1 MSPSPPSALWPV
13 LVADLADAA
22 AREFLAGLALAGGK
36 AYLPLMTA
44 PATMSTHVLE
54 VYTPGATEPLV
65 LFAEPLGAPTQVG
78 FPLQLRIYDPTEVVP
93 VPRAAS
99 KRISSRRVQP
109 QAPSPASELCARV
122 PTSVTLTERHTRDL
136 SGELMEV
143 EPSQLVGRAIAGGKL
158 RIESL
163 IGAGGVGSVYRAS
176 HRDLRIPV
184 AVKVLHAH
192 FQQDLEFCRRFHAE
206 ALAASRLD
214 HPNLM
219 RVLDFGQ
226 ESDGLLYLAMEHLDG
241 KCFAD
246 ILMQGV
252 PLPVPRIIDVMMQIC
267 AGLAHAHA
275 RGIVHRD
282 IKPDNIVLV
291 VNTDDDE
298 RPDEL
303 VKVCDFGIAVQQTDD
318 LGSKAVAGTP
328 DYMSPEQCRGE
339 PLDGR
344 SDVYSCGVMLYEL
357 ATGQMPF
364 SAPTPVALLNRHMN
378 VEPLA
383 PSLVTPD
390 VDPRLEAI
398 IVRALAKEPS
408 DRQQSMRD
416 LRRELGA
423 LLAQLSGAPSAF
435 VMPAPAAPAENT
447 SSMPPSHERA
457 RVRVSSVRDTAPDW
471 LERGGSYRHDSMGEV
486 AVSNVNG
493 RVLAAE
499 LVSRPAA
506 WLSAFAETQ
515 RSDQFESLAS
525 RLEAAL
531 PVLLA
536 ERSAKALFAV
546 RCTLDELAAEGP
558 RQPGWRA
565 ARARHLQQMFADPAF
580 LGALAEAVLSS
591 DRPPRE
597 LMELVLRIGGPVA
610 YALYSARLKMSDQ
623 PAVRRRF
630 VLLVRELG
638 LDALPMIRAGLS
650 RLETR
655 REILVAAALAADL
668 LLASPRVRDD
678 EAGEIAA
685 RFVQGS
691 APGLTSVAAEALVG
705 FWGPRATPLLL
716 GLLNSHDDG
725 VSLAAING
733 LRELQAV
740 DEYAVTKIAF
750 AARSTGSADVVTA
763 ARAALSETSG
773 ATRVVA
779 LRALEQLDAEGAV
792 EEAPAAASGTRR

>member
-1 MSPSPPSALWPV
+1 V
-13 LVADLADAA
+13 LVADLADAE
-22 AREFLAGLALAGGK
+22 ARDFLMGLALAVGK

-44 PATMSTHVLE
+44 PATTSTHVLE
-54 VYTPGATEPLV
+54 VYTPGASEPLV
-65 LFAEPLGAPTQVG
+65 LFAEPLGAPTRAG
-78 FPLQLRIYDPTEVVP
+78 FPLQLRIYDPTEAVP
-93 VPRAAS
+93 VPRPAS
-99 KRISSRRVQP
+99 KRISSRREQP
-109 QAPSPASELCARV
+109 ETPHPSSELRARV
-122 PTSVTLTERHTRDL
+122 PTSVTLTERHSRDL
-136 SGELMEV
+136 RGELLEV
-143 EPSQLVGRAIAGGKL
+143 EPGQLVGRAIAGGKL
-158 RIESL
+158 RIESI

-241 KCFAD
+241 RCFAD
-246 ILMQGV
+246 ILVQGV
-252 PLPVPRIIDVMMQIC
+252 ALPLPRIIDVMMQIC

-318 LGSKAVAGTP
+318 LASKAVVGTP
-328 DYMSPEQCRGE
+328 EYMSPEQCRGE
-339 PLDGR
+339 SLDGR

-364 SAPTPVALLNRHMN
+364 TAPTPVALLNRHMN
-378 VEPLA
+378 VDPLA
-383 PSLVTPD
+383 PRLVAPD

-398 IVRALAKEPS
+398 ILKALAKDPE

-423 LLAQLSGAPSAF
+423 LLAQVGSDPAIRVLTPPAGTSTMPSGSHRDN
-435 VMPAPAAPAENT
+435 V
-447 SSMPPSHERA
+447 SSMPPSHERIRIETA
-457 RVRVSSVRDTAPDW
+457 RDTGPEW

-486 AVSNVNG
+486 AVANVNG

-499 LVSRPAA
+499 LVARPAA
-506 WLSAFAETQ
+506 WLSAFADTH
-515 RSDQFESLAS
+515 RADQFEALAS

-536 ERSAKALFAV
+536 ERNAKALFAV
-546 RCTLDELAAEGP
+546 RCTLDELAAEDP
-558 RQPGWRA
+558 RQPGWRT
-565 ARARHLQQMFADPAF
+565 ARARHLQQMFADPTF
-580 LGALAEAVLSS
+580 LGALAEAVLSA
-591 DRPPRE
+591 DRPARE

-638 LDALPMIRAGLS
+638 PDALPMIRAGLS

-678 EAGEIAA
+678 EAGEIAS
-685 RFVQGS
+685 RYVQGS

-733 LRELQAV
+733 LRELRAV

-750 AARSTGSADVVTA
+750 AARSTSSADVVTA
-763 ARAALSETSG
+763 ARAALSETAG
-773 ATRVVA
+773 ATRVAA
-779 LRALEQLDAEGAV
+779 LRALEQLDF
-792 EEAPAAASGTRR
+792 EAAADDEPAAASGTRR

>member
-1 MSPSPPSALWPV
+1 M

-22 AREFLAGLALAGGK
+22 ARDFLLGLALAGGR

-44 PATMSTHVLE
+44 PATTSTHLLE
-54 VYTPGATEPLV
+54 VYTPDATEPLI
-65 LFAEPLGAPTQVG
+65 LFAEPLGAPTAVG
-78 FPLQLRIYDPTEVVP
+78 FPLQLRMYDPTEAVP
-93 VPRAAS
+93 VPRASS
-99 KRISSRRVQP
+99 KRISSRREQP
-109 QAPSPASELCARV
+109 ETPSPSSELRARV

-136 SGELMEV
+136 TGDLIEV
-143 EPSQLVGRAIAGGKL
+143 PPEALVGRAIAGGKL

-184 AVKVLHAH
+184 AVKVLHEH
-192 FQQDLEFCRRFHAE
+192 FQQDLEFCRRFHSE

-246 ILMQGV
+246 VLMQGV
-252 PLPVPRIIDVMMQIC
+252 ALPLPRIIDVMMQIC

-291 VNTDDDE
+291 ANTDDDE

-318 LGSKAVAGTP
+318 LASKAVVGTP

-364 SAPTPVALLNRHMN
+364 SAPTATGLLNRHMN
-378 VEPLA
+378 VEPIA
-383 PSLVTPD
+383 PSMVARD

-398 IVRALAKEPS
+398 IMKALAKEPG

-416 LRRELGA
+416 LRRELGG
-423 LLAQLSGAPSAF
+423 LLAQIGSRPSIITPSSEISGPSSGS
-435 VMPAPAAPAENT
+435 PRENV
-447 SSMPPSHERA
+447 SSMPPSHERP
-457 RVRVSSVRDTAPDW
+457 RVSDTGPDW

-486 AVSNVNG
+486 AVVNVNG

-499 LVSRPAA
+499 LVARPAA
-506 WLSAFAETQ
+506 WLSAFAETH
-515 RSDQFESLAS
+515 RADQFESLAS

-536 ERSAKALFAV
+536 ERNAKALFAV
-546 RCTLDELAAEGP
+546 RCTLDELASDDP
-558 RQPGWRA
+558 RQPGWRV
-565 ARARHLQQMFADPAF
+565 ARARHLQQMFAEPTF
-580 LGALAEAVLSS
+580 LGALAEAVLSA

-597 LMELVLRIGGPVA
+597 IMELVLRIGGPAA

-623 PAVRRRF
+623 QAVRRRF

-638 LDALPMIRAGLS
+638 PDALPMIRAGLS

-655 REILVAAALAADL
+655 RDILVAAALAADL
-668 LLASPRVRDD
+668 LQASPRVRDD

-685 RFVQGS
+685 RYVQGS
-691 APGLTSVAAEALVG
+691 SPGLTSVAAEALVG

-716 GLLNSHDDG
+716 GLLNSHDDH

-733 LRELQAV
+733 LRELHAI

-750 AARSTGSADVVTA
+750 AARSTESADVRIA
-763 ARAALSETSG
+763 ARAALSETTG
-773 ATRVVA
+773 AARVVA
-779 LRALEQLDAEGAV
+779 LRALGQLAAETDS
-792 EEAPAAASGTRR
+792 PDSAARASGTGG

>member
-1 MSPSPPSALWPV
+1 M
-13 LVADLADAA
+13 
-22 AREFLAGLALAGGK
+22 GLALAGGK

-44 PATMSTHVLE
+44 PATAATHLLE
-54 VYTPGATEPLV
+54 VYTPGATEPLI

-78 FPLQLRIYDPTEVVP
+78 FPLQLRIYDPTEAVP
-93 VPRAAS
+93 VPRAVS
-99 KRISSRRVQP
+99 KRISSRREQP
-109 QAPSPASELCARV
+109 ETPSPSSELRARV
-122 PTSVTLTERHTRDL
+122 PTSVTLTERHAHDL
-136 SGELMEV
+136 AGELLEV
-143 EPSQLVGRAIAGGKL
+143 APEALVGRAIAGGKL

-246 ILMQGV
+246 ILLQGV
-252 PLPVPRIIDVMMQIC
+252 ALPLPRIIDVMMQVC

-298 RPDEL
+298 RPDEM

-318 LGSKAVAGTP
+318 LESKAVVGTP
-328 DYMSPEQCRGE
+328 EYMSPEQCRGE
-339 PLDGR
+339 SLDGR

-383 PSLVTPD
+383 PSMVAPD

-398 IVRALAKEPS
+398 ILKALAKDPA

-416 LRRELGA
+416 LRRELGG
-423 LLAQLSGAPSAF
+423 LLAQVGTGLRAVTPRSGISTPPSGSHRDNA
-435 VMPAPAAPAENT
+435 
-447 SSMPPSHERA
+447 SSMPPSHERERA
-457 RVRVSSVRDTAPDW
+457 RDTGPEW
-471 LERGGSYRHDSMGEV
+471 LERGGSYRHDSLGEV
-486 AVSNVNG
+486 AVVNVNG
-493 RVLAAE
+493 RVLAGE

-506 WLSAFAETQ
+506 WLSAFAETH
-515 RSDQFESLAS
+515 RADQFEALAS

-536 ERSAKALFAV
+536 ERNAKALFAV
-546 RCTLDELAAEGP
+546 RCTLDELAAEDP
-558 RQPGWRA
+558 RQPGWRV
-565 ARARHLQQMFADPAF
+565 ARARHLQQMFAEPTF
-580 LGALAEAVLSS
+580 LGALAEAVLSA

-597 LMELVLRIGGPVA
+597 LMELVLRIGGPAA

-623 PAVRRRF
+623 PPVRRRF

-638 LDALPMIRAGLS
+638 PDALPMIRAGLA

-678 EAGEIAA
+678 EAGEVTA
-685 RFVQGS
+685 RYVQGS
-691 APGLTSVAAEALVG
+691 PPGLTSVAAEALVG

-725 VSLAAING
+725 VSIAAING
-733 LRELQAV
+733 LRELRAI

-750 AARSTGSADVVTA
+750 AARSTESPDVSIA

-773 ATRVVA
+773 AARVVA
-779 LRALEQLDAEGAV
+779 MRALAQLVADGASP
-792 EEAPAAASGTRR
+792 EARAAASGARG

>member
-1 MSPSPPSALWPV
+1 V

-22 AREFLAGLALAGGK
+22 ARDFLVGLALAGGR

-44 PATMSTHVLE
+44 PATTSTHVLE
-54 VYTPGATEPLV
+54 VYTPGASDPLV

-78 FPLQLRIYDPTEVVP
+78 FPLQLRIYDPTEAVP
-93 VPRAAS
+93 VPRAVS
-99 KRISSRRVQP
+99 KRISSRREQP
-109 QAPSPASELCARV
+109 QTPSPASELRSRV

-136 SGELMEV
+136 SGELIEV
-143 EPSQLVGRAIAGGKL
+143 EPAQLVGRSIAGGKL

-241 KCFAD
+241 RCFAD
-246 ILMQGV
+246 ILMEGV
-252 PLPVPRIIDVMMQIC
+252 PLPLPRIIDVMMQIC

-383 PSLVTPD
+383 PSMVTPN

-398 IVRALAKEPS
+398 IVKALAKEPG

-423 LLAQLSGAPSAF
+423 LLAQVGSAPVMRAVGPSVGSSAPPSAAHRDN
-435 VMPAPAAPAENT
+435 V
-447 SSMPPSHERA
+447 SSMPPSRERE
-457 RVRVSSVRDTAPDW
+457 RVRLDSARDTGPDW
-471 LERGGSYRHDSMGEV
+471 LERGGSYRHDSLGEV
-486 AVSNVNG
+486 AVTNVNG

-499 LVSRPAA
+499 LVSRPAP

-515 RSDQFESLAS
+515 RSDQFEALAS

-536 ERSAKALFAV
+536 ERNAKALFAV
-546 RCTLDELAAEGP
+546 RCTLDELAAEDP

-565 ARARHLQQMFADPAF
+565 ARARHIQQMFAEPTF
-580 LGALAEAVLSS
+580 LGALAEAVLCS
-591 DRPPRE
+591 DRPARE

-623 PAVRRRF
+623 PGVRRRF

-638 LDALPMIRAGLS
+638 PDALPMIRAGLA

-685 RFVQGS
+685 RYVQGS

-763 ARAALSETSG
+763 ARAALSETAG
-773 ATRVVA
+773 ATRVAA
-779 LRALEQLDAEGAV
+779 LRALEQLDAEADA
-792 EEAPAAASGTRR
+792 EETPAAASGTRR

>member
-1 MSPSPPSALWPV
+1 
-13 LVADLADAA
+13 VADLADAE
-22 AREFLAGLALAGGK
+22 ARDYLTGLALAGGR
-36 AYLPLMTA
+36 AYLPLMSA
-44 PATMSTHVLE
+44 PATTTTHLLE

-65 LFAEPLGAPTQVG
+65 LFAEPLGAPTRVG
-78 FPLQLRIYDPTEVVP
+78 FPLQLRIFDPKEAVRM
-93 VPRAAS
+93 PRPPN
-99 KRISSRRVQP
+99 KRISSRRQQP
-109 QAPSPASELCARV
+109 ETPSPSSELRARV

-136 SGELMEV
+136 SGDAVEV
-143 EPSQLVGRAIAGGKL
+143 APEELVGRAIAGGKL
-158 RIESL
+158 RIESV

-184 AVKVLHAH
+184 AVKVLHQH

-226 ESDGLLYLAMEHLDG
+226 EPDGMLYLAMEHLDG

-246 ILMQGV
+246 ILQQGV
-252 PLPVPRIIDVMMQIC
+252 PLPLPRLIDVMMQVC
-267 AGLAHAHA
+267 AGLAHAHS

-291 VNTDDDE
+291 ANIDDDE

-303 VKVCDFGIAVQQTDD
+303 VKVCDFGIAVQETDD
-318 LGSKAVAGTP
+318 LASKAVVGTP

-339 PLDGR
+339 QLDGR
-344 SDVYSCGVMLYEL
+344 SDVYSCGIMLYEL
-357 ATGQMPF
+357 ATGQTPF

-378 VEPLA
+378 VEPTP
-383 PSLVTPD
+383 PSLITPSID
-390 VDPRLEAI
+390 SRLESI
-398 IVRALAKEPS
+398 ILKALAKDPGE
-408 DRQQSMRD
+408 RQQSMRD

-423 LLAQLSGAPSAF
+423 LLAQSGASRPT
-435 VMPAPAAPAENT
+435 PAHHHTAV
-447 SSMPPSHERA
+447 SSMPPSEERL
-457 RVRVSSVRDTAPDW
+457 RVRAGDSDPEW
-471 LERGGSYRHDSMGEV
+471 LERGGSYRHDSVGEV
-486 AVSNVNG
+486 AIVSMNG

-499 LVSRPAA
+499 LLSRPAA

-515 RSDQFESLAS
+515 RADPFEALAS

-536 ERSAKALFAV
+536 DRSVKALFAV
-546 RCTLDELAAEGP
+546 RCTLDELAADDP
-558 RQPGWRA
+558 RQPGWRV
-565 ARARHLQQMFADPAF
+565 ARARHLQQMFAEPAF
-580 LGALAEAVLSS
+580 LGALAEAALSV
-591 DRPPRE
+591 DRPARE
-597 LMELVLRIGGPVA
+597 ISELALRIGGPAA

-638 LDALPMIRAGLS
+638 LDALPMIRAGLA
-650 RLETR
+650 RLDTR

-678 EAGEIAA
+678 EAGELAA
-685 RFVQGS
+685 RYVQGS

-733 LRELQAV
+733 LRELGAV

-750 AARSTGSADVVTA
+750 AARSTASADVRA
-763 ARAALSETSG
+763 AALAALSATSG
-773 ATRVVA
+773 GAREA
-779 LRALEQLDAEGAV
+779 ARRALEMLGSERP
-792 EEAPAAASGTRR
+792 APPSSTRG

>member
-1 MSPSPPSALWPV
+1 V
-13 LVADLADAA
+13 LVADLADGE
-22 AREFLAGLALAGGK
+22 ARDFLLGLALAGGK

-44 PATMSTHVLE
+44 PATASTHVLE
-54 VYTPGATEPLV
+54 VYTPGGAEPLV
-65 LFAEPLGAPTQVG
+65 LFAEPLGAPTRVG
-78 FPLQLRIYDPTEVVP
+78 FPLQLRIYDPTEAVP
-93 VPRAAS
+93 VPRAVS
-99 KRISSRRVQP
+99 KRISSRREQP
-109 QAPSPASELCARV
+109 ETPHPSSELRARV

-136 SGELMEV
+136 SGELLEV
-143 EPSQLVGRAIAGGKL
+143 EPEQLVGRAIAGGKL

-176 HRDLRIPV
+176 HRDLRIPI

-246 ILMQGV
+246 ILLDGV
-252 PLPVPRIIDVMMQIC
+252 ALPLPRIIDVMMQIC

-318 LGSKAVAGTP
+318 LASKAVVGTP
-328 DYMSPEQCRGE
+328 AYMSPEQCRGE
-339 PLDGR
+339 SLDGR

-364 SAPTPVALLNRHMN
+364 TAPTPVALLNRHMN

-383 PSLVTPD
+383 PSLIAPA

-398 IVRALAKEPS
+398 ILKALAKDPE

-423 LLAQLSGAPSAF
+423 LLAQVGSAPVMRVMTPPAGTSTAPSAPHRDN
-435 VMPAPAAPAENT
+435 V
-447 SSMPPSHERA
+447 SSMPPSHERIRIETA
-457 RVRVSSVRDTAPDW
+457 RDTGPDW

-499 LVSRPAA
+499 LVARPAA
-506 WLSAFAETQ
+506 WLSAFADTHRE
-515 RSDQFESLAS
+515 DQFESLAS

-536 ERSAKALFAV
+536 ERNAKALFAV
-546 RCTLDELAAEGP
+546 RCTLDELAAEDP
-558 RQPGWRA
+558 RQPGWRT
-565 ARARHLQQMFADPAF
+565 ARARHLQQMFADPTF
-580 LGALAEAVLSS
+580 LGALAEAVLSA

-623 PAVRRRF
+623 PPVRRRF

-638 LDALPMIRAGLS
+638 PDALPMIRAGLS

-685 RFVQGS
+685 RYVQGS

-725 VSLAAING
+725 VSMAAING
-733 LRELQAV
+733 LRELRAI

-750 AARSTGSADVVTA
+750 AARSTSSADVVAA
-763 ARAALSETSG
+763 ARAALSETAG
-773 ATRVVA
+773 ATRVAA
-779 LRALEQLDAEGAV
+779 LRALEQLDAEAAGA
-792 EEAPAAASGTRR
+792 EAPAAASGTRR

>member
-1 MSPSPPSALWPV
+1 V
-13 LVADLADAA
+13 LVADLADAE
-22 AREFLAGLALAGGK
+22 ARDFLMGLALAGGK

-44 PATMSTHVLE
+44 PATTSTHVLE
-54 VYTPGATEPLV
+54 VYTPGGSEPLV
-65 LFAEPLGAPTQVG
+65 LFAEPLGGPTRVG
-78 FPLQLRIYDPTEVVP
+78 FPLQLRVYDPTEAIP
-93 VPRAAS
+93 MPRAAS
-99 KRISSRRVQP
+99 KRISSRRQQP
-109 QAPSPASELCARV
+109 ETPHPSSELRARV

-136 SGELMEV
+136 SGELLEV
-143 EPSQLVGRAIAGGKL
+143 EPEQLVGRAIAGGKL

-163 IGAGGVGSVYRAS
+163 IGAGGVGSVYRAA

-246 ILMQGV
+246 ILLQGV
-252 PLPVPRIIDVMMQIC
+252 ALPLPRIIDVMMQIC

-318 LGSKAVAGTP
+318 LASKAVVGTP
-328 DYMSPEQCRGE
+328 EYMSPEQCRGE
-339 PLDGR
+339 SLDGR

-364 SAPTPVALLNRHMN
+364 TAPTPVALLNRHMN

-383 PSLVTPD
+383 PSMVAPD

-398 IVRALAKEPS
+398 ILKALAKDPE

-423 LLAQLSGAPSAF
+423 LLAQVGSEPAIRAMTPRAGSPTPSSHHDN
-435 VMPAPAAPAENT
+435 V
-447 SSMPPSHERA
+447 SSMPPSHERE
-457 RVRVSSVRDTAPDW
+457 RVRIDDTPRDPGPEW
-471 LERGGSYRHDSMGEV
+471 LERGGSYRHDSLGEV

-499 LVSRPAA
+499 LVARPAA
-506 WLSAFAETQ
+506 WLSAFADTH
-515 RSDQFESLAS
+515 RADQFESLAS

-536 ERSAKALFAV
+536 ERNAKALFAV
-546 RCTLDELAAEGP
+546 RCTLDELAAEDP
-558 RQPGWRA
+558 RQPGWRT
-565 ARARHLQQMFADPAF
+565 ARARHLQQMFAEPTF
-580 LGALAEAVLSS
+580 LGALAEAVLSA
-591 DRPPRE
+591 DRPARE

-623 PAVRRRF
+623 ASVRRRF

-638 LDALPMIRAGLS
+638 PDALPMIRAGLS

-678 EAGEIAA
+678 EAGEIAS
-685 RFVQGS
+685 RYVQGS

-733 LRELQAV
+733 LRELRAI

-750 AARSTGSADVVTA
+750 AARSTSSADVVTA
-763 ARAALSETSG
+763 ARAALSETAG
-773 ATRVVA
+773 ATRVAA
-779 LRALEQLDAEGAV
+779 LRALEQLDAEAAADD
-792 EEAPAAASGTRR
+792 EPAAASATRR